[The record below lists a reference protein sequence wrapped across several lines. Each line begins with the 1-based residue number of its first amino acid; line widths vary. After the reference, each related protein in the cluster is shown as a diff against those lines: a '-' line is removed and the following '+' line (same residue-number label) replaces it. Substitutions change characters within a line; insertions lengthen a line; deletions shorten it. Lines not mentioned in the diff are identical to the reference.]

1 MRFAR
6 SFLTLAITAVAAAL
20 GSPGP
25 ARADLWDDMVSTTVT
40 PGQVQTWERAGQGEF
55 RYSTPSMSLSTGQGG
70 GTIASTNLSTRRGC
84 GVADFAGEFSALLNA
99 EALQS
104 YIKDVGRN
112 VLASA
117 PLVALCYSS
126 PTLCDAYKHFKSM
139 ASGML
144 QAKAAEC
151 QAIEQAAMGAG
162 EQMRKRQ
169 EMACI
174 EEKVSAGTPMYQALD
189 QCKGADLKLVGY
201 DLSTVDDLDIVGGA
215 LDKVGADPDTRDL
228 AKVLLG
234 DVRLRTGAAG
244 SSREIKRAAPD
255 ALNRVWTETQEG
267 YVRDIETALTSLEA
281 GRMPTIEE
289 LRAISAPGRPVTA
302 AELAA
307 FLRLDPAS
315 RAIAV
320 QRLASALTL
329 ARLSERLG
337 RLKEDLAESRRLA
350 QNTNQAQQE
359 IDNQIAATESMIAR
373 LRRLKD
379 DQDLINQALGTTAQE
394 AARRQEEARRR
405 TTPDSQAGPAV
416 PRGRTGQGQFD
427 LGGGILFTPR

>member
-1 MRFAR
+1 
-6 SFLTLAITAVAAAL
+6 VALVL
-20 GSPGP
+20 GPPGP
-25 ARADLWDDMVSTTVT
+25 ARADLWDDMVNTTVT

-55 RYSTPSMSLSTGQGG
+55 RYSAPSLSLSTGQRG

-84 GVADFAGEFSALLNA
+84 GVADFASEFSALFNA

-104 YIKDVGRN
+104 YIKGLGQN
-112 VLASA
+112 VLQAA
-117 PLVALCYSS
+117 PLVMLCYAS
-126 PTLCDAYKHFKSM
+126 PTLCDAYKHFRTM

-151 QAIEQAAMGAG
+151 QAVEHAALGAG

-169 EMACI
+169 ELACI
-174 EEKVSAGTPMYQALD
+174 EDKVAAGTPMYQALD
-189 QCKGADLKLVGY
+189 QCKGADIKLVGY
-201 DLSTVDDLDIVGGA
+201 DLSPVDDLDLVGGA
-215 LDKVGADPDTRDL
+215 LDKVGADQDTRDL

-234 DVRLRTGAAG
+234 DVTLRAGGAGAG
-244 SSREIKRAAPD
+244 RQITRPAPD
-255 ALNRVWTETQEG
+255 ALNRVWTDTQQG
-267 YVRDIETALTSLEA
+267 YVRAIETALASLEA
-281 GRMPTIEE
+281 GRTPTIEA

-320 QRLASALTL
+320 QRLASALAL

-350 QNTNQAQQE
+350 QNTNQAQHE
-359 IDNQIAATESMIAR
+359 IDNQIAATASMIAR
-373 LRRLKD
+373 LRRLKE

-394 AARRQEEARRR
+394 AARQQEEARRR
-405 TTPDSQAGPAV
+405 TAPDSHARPAV
-416 PRGRTGQGQFD
+416 PRERAGRFE
-427 LGGGILFTPR
+427 LGGGVLFTPR